1 MARRADPER
10 SRLAEESEDSNE
22 VRLVG
27 RLAATPEQRTLPSGD
42 RLATW
47 RIVVRRGGIPPPGK
61 PSVDTFDCAAWSASL
76 RRRVQRW
83 QAGDRI
89 EVSGALRRRF
99 WRTVSGPASRYEVE
113 AGTARRI
120 ERAR

>member
-1 MARRADPER
+1 MTRRAHPER
-10 SRLAEESEDSNE
+10 PRPPDDSEDSNE
-22 VRLVG
+22 VHLVG

-47 RIVVRRGGIPPPGK
+47 RIVVRRGGNPPPGK
-61 PSVDTFDCAAWSASL
+61 PSVDTLDCAAWSASL
-76 RRRVQRW
+76 RRRVGGW
-83 QAGDRI
+83 QPGDRI
-89 EVSGALRRRF
+89 EVSGVLRRRF
-99 WRTVSGPASRYEVE
+99 WRTVNGPASRYEVE